1 MAETPREKTMK
12 VMILVVMVVALFPVA
27 DAAYALGGGG
37 RHGDGRT
44 DVLQGANTAGF
55 SAPNTAGGTGS
66 SDPSALQAVR
76 VPEPATLLLVGCA
89 LVGLAG
95 VGRKIR
101 K

>member
-1 MAETPREKTMK
+1 MK

-37 RHGDGRT
+37 SHGDGRT

-55 SAPNTAGGTGS
+55 SAANTAGGNGS
-66 SDPSALQAVR
+66 SDTSSDTALQAVR
-76 VPEPATLLLVGCA
+76 VLEPATLLLVGCA